1 MKCEI
6 CHNHDAQTAV
16 NVEADGELKELYVCN
31 ECARRERVGRQN
43 KSQRTRKAKSGESSG
58 GEEAPAETENGQI
71 DPILEAFVNAVS
83 GLASDI
89 ERACRESASQAQ
101 DVRKLGPAK
110 GRKAR
115 DAFHVRG
122 RLHLEG
128 LNLIGEM
135 EAVHRAMRALGM
147 KLEGIDADGIRDTGH
162 AYLIAYTGSED
173 RARRVEAELLEQER
187 NARVRLFEEMPRV
200 FADSL
205 CRALAIL
212 KNCRLLTPGELF
224 DLLSPLRLAAYEEM
238 LDGINVKEIDTLMDK
253 MDLSSAEDNVSIPER
268 DNIDAERA
276 DQVNKRF
283 VEVVLNE
290 SAEGRFL

>member
-6 CHNHDAQTAV
+6 CHNHDAQAAIY
-16 NVEADGELKELYVCN
+16 VEADGETKELYVCN
-31 ECARRERVGRQN
+31 ECARRERIGRQN
-43 KSQRTRKAKSGESSG
+43 KSQRTRKSKNVELTGGESAQNAPDL
-58 GEEAPAETENGQI
+58 GEI
-71 DPILEAFVNAVS
+71 DPIMEAFVNAVS

-89 ERACRESASQAQ
+89 EKVCRESMNQKQ
-101 DVRKLGPAK
+101 GFRKLGPGK
-110 GRKAR
+110 GRKSR
-115 DAFHVRG
+115 DAFHIRG

-147 KLEGIDADGIRDTGH
+147 RLEGIVADGIKDTGH
-162 AYLIAYTGSED
+162 AYQIEYTGDEE

-212 KNCRLLTPGELF
+212 KNCRLLSPGELF

-238 LDGINVKEIDTLMDK
+238 LDGLSVKEVDSLMDK
-253 MDLSSAEDNVSIPER
+253 LDLSSSEDNVTPAER

-283 VEVVLNE
+283 EEVVLND